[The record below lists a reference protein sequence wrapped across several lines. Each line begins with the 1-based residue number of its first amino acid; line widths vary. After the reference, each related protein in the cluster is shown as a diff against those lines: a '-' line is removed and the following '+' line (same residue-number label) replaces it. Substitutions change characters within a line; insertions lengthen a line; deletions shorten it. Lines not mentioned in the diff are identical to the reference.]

1 MSVKKIEEAAWPS
14 LASILVLFPVVECNA
29 DVDLWKTTALKKKIK
44 HQQQKKH
51 LSFSI
56 QLHNAWLW
64 ASWTRSWIYRSWEKS
79 LRLLYMHVKR
89 WRFNEQEAFKR
100 SNRFLLELTF
110 PFYTMQTKALDYQ
123 FKNKNNPQARDYTMD
138 TRLLFYCSCLI
149 WSSVSW

>member
-1 MSVKKIEEAAWPS
+1 MSVKKKIEEAAWPS

-29 DVDLWKTTALKKKIK
+29 DVDLWKTTALKKIK
-44 HQQQKKH
+44 HQQQKKKP
-51 LSFSI
+51 LII

-64 ASWTRSWIYRSWEKS
+64 ASRTRSWIYRGWEKS

-110 PFYTMQTKALDYQ
+110 PFYTMHTKALDYQ

-149 WSSVSW
+149 WSSASW

>member
-1 MSVKKIEEAAWPS
+1 MSVKKKIEEAAWPS

-29 DVDLWKTTALKKKIK
+29 DVDLWKTTALKKIK
-44 HQQQKKH
+44 HQQQKKPTYH
-51 LSFSI
+51 SASQCLTVSFSNTI
-56 QLHNAWLW
+56 MNLQRLGK
-64 ASWTRSWIYRSWEKS
+64 KS

-149 WSSVSW
+149 WSSASW

>member
-1 MSVKKIEEAAWPS
+1 MSVKKNWGSCLTKFGLNTCVISCSGVQCWRGP
-14 LASILVLFPVVECNA
+14 LKNNSIKKN
-29 DVDLWKTTALKKKIK
+29 KTSTTKKNPLI
-44 HQQQKKH
+44 
-51 LSFSI
+51 I

-64 ASWTRSWIYRSWEKS
+64 ASRTRSWIYRGWEKS

-149 WSSVSW
+149 WSSASW

>member
-1 MSVKKIEEAAWPS
+1 MSVKKKNWGSCLTKFGLNTCVISCSGVQCWRGP
-14 LASILVLFPVVECNA
+14 LKNNSIKKN
-29 DVDLWKTTALKKKIK
+29 KTSTTKKT
-44 HQQQKKH
+44 H
-51 LSFSI
+51 LSFSFTM
-56 QLHNAWLW
+56 LDCELLEHDHEF
-64 ASWTRSWIYRSWEKS
+64 TEVGKKS

-110 PFYTMQTKALDYQ
+110 PFYTMHTKALDYQ

-149 WSSVSW
+149 WSSASW